1 METYITANNIRT
13 RVCEWGRS
21 DKLTIVCVHGL
32 GSSAYSFLELAHEL
46 EEQFHFISID
56 LPGHGKTQAFRA
68 DDEYGIDNLTRW
80 LKQVLDEI
88 CQGPVNFLAHSW
100 GGCIA
105 LHYAARY
112 PERVKKMMLLD
123 GGYHQNNYDCNSK
136 VGFAS
141 EEEEISYY
149 MQDFDGYRFST
160 LKEAVDAELS
170 NYDRTSIWMQKAVKD
185 LVRMNEDG
193 VFVWHATGD
202 TARGAIK
209 SMCRYPT
216 KDIYERV
223 NCPIYLLAA
232 LEPKEWEEKRRLWV
246 EEFEKQTGA
255 VVKWI
260 KASHML
266 HWEQLENICE
276 EVLLWFEPS
285 TYM

>member
-112 PERVKKMMLLD
+112 PERVKK
-123 GGYHQNNYDCNSK
+123 
-136 VGFAS
+136 
-141 EEEEISYY
+141 
-149 MQDFDGYRFST
+149 
-160 LKEAVDAELS
+160 
-170 NYDRTSIWMQKAVKD
+170 
-185 LVRMNEDG
+185 
-193 VFVWHATGD
+193 
-202 TARGAIK
+202 
-209 SMCRYPT
+209 
-216 KDIYERV
+216 
-223 NCPIYLLAA
+223 
-232 LEPKEWEEKRRLWV
+232 
-246 EEFEKQTGA
+246 
-255 VVKWI
+255 
-260 KASHML
+260 
-266 HWEQLENICE
+266 
-276 EVLLWFEPS
+276 
-285 TYM
+285 